1 MHSVTAI
8 RLQKKKG
15 RAMGFTRD
23 TDVRDRGTDTWDHTP
38 QTHGG

>member
-23 TDVRDRGTDTWDHTP
+23 TDVRDRGTDTRDHTP